1 VFVSNFVAVN
11 SGKGVEYC
19 MGHEK
24 LMHRT
29 INMDKQFNSPSYRP
43 LYDQIK
49 VLITQSLIGGE
60 WRPGEMIP
68 SEVDLAQRYKV
79 SQGTVRKAIDSLAT
93 ENILIRR
100 QGKGTFVATHKEDD
114 IKLRFLRL
122 TAETGQKEILQN
134 EFLSCVKSKA
144 NAHISRVL
152 DIKAGAA
159 TLEVKRLLTFSGR
172 PLIFDHIIVP
182 AAPFKGLNSA
192 KVEESNGS
200 MYSMYESQFGIRMI
214 RAEERLKAVGAEKEV
229 AKALGLQDGYP
240 LLSIERVS
248 FTYGDKPMEWRL
260 GLCLTDD
267 HHYMSELE

>member
-1 VFVSNFVAVN
+1 
-11 SGKGVEYC
+11 
-19 MGHEK
+19 
-24 LMHRT
+24 
-29 INMDKQFNSPSYRP
+29 MDNQFNSPSYRP

-68 SEVDLAQRYKV
+68 SEIDLALRYKV

-100 QGKGTFVATHKEDD
+100 QGKGTFVATHKQDD

-122 TAETGQKEILQN
+122 TAENGQKELLQN
-134 EFLSCVKSKA
+134 AFISCIKSKA
-144 NAHISRVL
+144 NAHISKVL
-152 DIKAGAA
+152 EIKAGAS
-159 TLEVKRLLTFSGR
+159 TIEVKRLLTFSGR
-172 PLIFDHIIVP
+172 PLIHDFIIVP
-182 AAPFKGLNSA
+182 AAPFRGLNGA

-200 MYSMYESQFGIRMI
+200 MYSMYESQFGVRMI
-214 RAEERLKAVGAEKEV
+214 RAEERLKAVAADKEV
-229 AKALGLQDGYP
+229 AVSLGLKEGTP